1 MYAISGSGR
10 TKRVSTTSMTL
21 GFFNKLFA
29 SFPVHLFFLTSW
41 SNFHLMLFFLITFGF
56 GVFVLFFS
64 HNKSFFNFSYSE
76 YIYHIVSGNCRTFG
90 ISRHEGIAAQKL
102 FIDSPWL

>member
-10 TKRVSTTSMTL
+10 TKRVSATSMTL

-29 SFPVHLFFLTSW
+29 SFPIHLFFLTSW

-64 HNKSFFNFSYSE
+64 HNKSFFNFSSSE

-102 FIDSPWL
+102 FIDSP